1 MKKYV
6 EFEMELVTLTAQDI
20 VTLSGFGGEYDG
32 FETPNTNA
40 ANDENFIPG
49 S

>member
-20 VTLSGFGGEYDG
+20 VTLSGFEGGDVDFG
-32 FETPNTNA
+32 NPNDVDPA
-40 ANDENFIPG
+40 GEF
-49 S
+49 

>member
-20 VTLSGFGGEYDG
+20 VTLSGFEGGDDD
-32 FETPNTNA
+32 FKNPNKTEA
-40 ANDENFIPG
+40 AGDF
-49 S
+49 